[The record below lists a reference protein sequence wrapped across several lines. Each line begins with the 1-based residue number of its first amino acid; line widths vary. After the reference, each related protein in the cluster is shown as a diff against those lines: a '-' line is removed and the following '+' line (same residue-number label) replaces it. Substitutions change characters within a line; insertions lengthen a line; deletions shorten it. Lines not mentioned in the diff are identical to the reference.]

1 MTAIYPLGDP
11 PPRLAINCAVQ
22 GKKRPGGIDLL
33 GLKHPWGIDPLGL
46 KHPGGIGP
54 LDLKHPGGIDPLG
67 HHYLRFCGKK
77 DFRL

>member
-22 GKKRPGGIDLL
+22 GKKRPE
-33 GLKHPWGIDPLGL
+33 GIDPLGL